1 MTWAMNGK
9 YTMAKALPAPHPL
22 AWNMRFAGAVSTT
35 CIQDYDWST
44 AVLRMNTGPLMLPMG
59 IRMEMPWCCHSG
71 AMIRTQKA

>member
-1 MTWAMNGK
+1 MGDEWEIYDGVGTSRTASIGLE
-9 YTMAKALPAPHPL
+9 YA
-22 AWNMRFAGAVSTT
+22 RFAGAVSTT